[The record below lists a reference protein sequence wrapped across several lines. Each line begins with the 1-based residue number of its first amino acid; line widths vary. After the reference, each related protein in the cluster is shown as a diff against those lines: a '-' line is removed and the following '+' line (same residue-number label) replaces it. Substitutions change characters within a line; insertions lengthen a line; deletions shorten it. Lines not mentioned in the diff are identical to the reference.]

1 MANLTIAVTAGA
13 AASVQYRLNGK
24 DLGNA
29 SLRLSSYN
37 AAVEAENTYKIEHT
51 TSDTIMVTTLS
62 GGPVRMDY
70 ISYAYERPKPQPRLA
85 TDPFPVPEYV
95 YAITNQDHHADPQA
109 DLVIIIPTSQKLR
122 PQAER
127 LAQMHRDRDS
137 MRVNIVPADELYN
150 EFSSGTPDA
159 NAYRRYLK
167 MLYDRAGDDEA
178 QMPKHL
184 LLFGDAVWDC
194 RMLTPECRS
203 LNADDYLLAH
213 ESENSFSETDCY
225 VNDGWM
231 TLLDEG
237 EGGASIRNDKEDV
250 AVGRIPVTTTAEAKA
265 VVDKIIAYA
274 NNAHAGDW
282 ANTIMF
288 MGDDGNNNLHM
299 RDVDATA
306 EYIGQLYPGYQI
318 KKVMWDAY
326 TRVSTSTGN
335 RYPEVSRLLKQQQQ
349 AAPLLWTMR
358 ATVWSIRS
366 PTSQYLPSAT
376 SARLPIRTCRFG
388 SRPLVMSCL
397 STRARRR
404 SARPPCSTPRVD
416 PWPSGAR
423 RARSMPITISLS
435 TMPFCAMC

>member
-1 MANLTIAVTAGA
+1 
-13 AASVQYRLNGK
+13 
-24 DLGNA
+24 
-29 SLRLSSYN
+29 
-37 AAVEAENTYKIEHT
+37 
-51 TSDTIMVTTLS
+51 
-62 GGPVRMDY
+62 
-70 ISYAYERPKPQPRLA
+70 
-85 TDPFPVPEYV
+85 
-95 YAITNQDHHADPQA
+95 
-109 DLVIIIPTSQKLR
+109 
-122 PQAER
+122 
-127 LAQMHRDRDS
+127 
-137 MRVNIVPADELYN
+137 
-150 EFSSGTPDA
+150 
-159 NAYRRYLK
+159 
-167 MLYDRAGDDEA
+167 
-178 QMPKHL
+178 MPKYL

-250 AVGRIPVTTTAEAKA
+250 AVGRIPVTTAAEAKA

-349 AAPLLWTMR
+349 AGALVMDY
-358 ATVWSIRS
+358 AGHGVENQIYH
-366 PTSQYLPSAT
+366 Q
-376 SARLPIRTCRFG
+376 RLPHVHQSEPAALDHGLLLCHAFRHAQGDDRRDRPAQRAGWIRG
-388 SRPLVMSCL
+388 LLGHDAHGLCL
-397 STRARRR
+397 
-404 SARPPCSTPRVD
+404 
-416 PWPSGAR
+416 
-423 RARSMPITISLS
+423 LQ
-435 TMPFCAMC
+435 